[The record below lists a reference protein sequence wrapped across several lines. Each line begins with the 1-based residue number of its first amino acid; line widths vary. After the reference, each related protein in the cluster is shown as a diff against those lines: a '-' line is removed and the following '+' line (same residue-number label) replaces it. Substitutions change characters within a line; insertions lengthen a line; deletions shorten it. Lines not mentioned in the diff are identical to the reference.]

1 MGEGRWI
8 VFLSKLYSRNKN
20 APSCRS
26 KQCSFANHSKSF
38 SPSAFSFAPVLF
50 AQETTK
56 QEANRAS
63 AGRLLEIKVSAPAL
77 KGNLLADPVEQSVAI
92 YLPPSYDTSPAKRFP
107 VVYLLHGFLGDQ
119 HAWTS
124 GYQGMTLTS
133 LMDEMIKSGKSREL
147 IVVAPNG
154 KNAYDGAF
162 YANSS
167 VNGNWEDY
175 IFRDLVGYVD
185 ANYRTIARP
194 ESRGI
199 AGHSMGG
206 YGAVVLGMKHADVF
220 GALYALSPCCL
231 AMGKDFSAEN
241 PAWLKTIRLTSKE
254 QLKAPMQ
261 SIDDFYEMVFVALSA
276 AFSPNPERAP
286 FYVDFPFQERDGR
299 LEQNAAVYAK
309 WKSKMPLY
317 MIDENKQNL
326 LKLRGYLL
334 TTVRMRSL
342 RPSRVA
348 FDFSQTPSPN
358 EAFPTPLKFTKAELT
373 PVRSDSVWKHACC
386 SSFLRSWI
394 SGTRSDARDGQRGNV
409 QRSQAAVGF
418 GRRAYWHHPVDATLG
433 HIPAN
438 RV

>member
-1 MGEGRWI
+1 MFFRKPFQI
-8 VFLSKLYSRNKN
+8 VFFICLLSL
-20 APSCRS
+20 AP
-26 KQCSFANHSKSF
+26 A
-38 SPSAFSFAPVLF
+38 LF
-50 AQETTK
+50 AQEAAR
-56 QEANRAS
+56 QEANRATT
-63 AGRLLEIKVSAPAL
+63 GRLIEIKVSAPAL

-92 YLPPSYDTSPAKRFP
+92 YIPPSYDTSPAKRFP

-124 GYQGMTLTS
+124 GYQGMSLPL
-133 LMDEMIKSGKSREL
+133 LMDEMIKSGKSREM

-175 IFRDLVGYVD
+175 IFRDLVGYID

-231 AMGKDFSAEN
+231 EMGRDFSSEN
-241 PAWLKTIRLTSKE
+241 PAWLKTIHLTSRE

-261 SIDDFYEMVFVALSA
+261 SIDDFYEKVFVALSA

-326 LKLRGYLL
+326 LKLRGIFIDYGQKEEFA
-334 TTVRMRSL
+334 TIQSGVRL
-342 RPSRVA
+342 
-348 FDFSQTPSPN
+348 F
-358 EAFPTPLKFTKAELT
+358 
-373 PVRSDSVWKHACC
+373 
-386 SSFLRSWI
+386 
-394 SGTRSDARDGQRGNV
+394 SDALAERGIPHIFEVYEGGTHSSKIRQRV
-409 QRSQAAVGF
+409 ETRLLQFFSEKLDF
-418 GRRAYWHHPVDATLG
+418 GTEK
-433 HIPAN
+433 
-438 RV
+438 